1 MLPDLAVDKRGSMS
15 RIILFPSSY
24 LPALG
29 GVEELTRHLALALR
43 DAGDEVEVWTMSAR
57 QWGRAE
63 VEECDGMVVRR
74 FPFPLPAA
82 NPRAVGRFLAQ
93 LPLSLWALTRAAAE
107 FQPQVLHVQCFGPN
121 GIYATALSLLSRVP
135 LVVSLQGETVMD
147 DHDAFDH
154 SSSLRL
160 GLRLGLSRA
169 HVVTGCSGFT
179 LRDAESRFGLARG
192 RGEVIFN
199 GVALDG
205 TGNADGEGLGDQPKI
220 VATENPYILA
230 LGRLVEKKGFDLLLR
245 AFAAMEATESGVDLM
260 IAGDGEKLAELQG
273 LAADLGITG
282 RVRFPGRL
290 SREAVARAMAG
301 ARVFVMPSRL
311 EPFGI
316 VLLEA
321 WRAGT
326 PVVATARGGPPEFV
340 QDRVDGIL
348 IDPFDTDS
356 FSHAL
361 SALLSDP
368 EGAKALGAAGRERV
382 TEFAWPVIAD
392 RYQKLYPTS
401 GDRLR

>member
-1 MLPDLAVDKRGSMS
+1 MS

-43 DAGDEVEVWTMSAR
+43 DAGDEVEVWTMSTR

-82 NPRAVGRFLAQ
+82 NPRSVGRFLAQ
-93 LPLSLWALTRAAAE
+93 LPLSLWALKRAAAE

-199 GVALDG
+199 GVALDEA
-205 TGNADGEGLGDQPKI
+205 ADASGEGLGDQLKKI
-220 VATENPYILA
+220 VATENPYVLA

-245 AFAAMEATESGVDLM
+245 AFAAMEATEPGVDLV

-290 SREAVARAMAG
+290 SREAVASAMAG

-340 QDRVDGIL
+340 QDRVDGVL

-361 SALLSDP
+361 SALLSDR
-368 EGAKALGAAGRERV
+368 EWAKALGAAGRGRV
-382 TEFAWPVIAD
+382 AEFAWPVIAD
-392 RYQKLYPTS
+392 RYQKLYRTCE
-401 GDRLR
+401 DRLR